1 MSWTRRSRAVL
12 AVCVLLPAGS
22 AGCGAGDAREP
33 ARAHATAS
41 AAPVGELLDDT
52 DAEGRRYREVAAEHA
67 PEVGVEVQP
76 GTGGDWDIRLSVRNF
91 RFSPPGTRAE
101 ARPGRGLA
109 YLYLDDGL
117 VTRLRGPGHR
127 LAARLVPRGTHHV
140 TVRLHADDGTVWAV
154 AGEPVENT
162 ADITVSGP
170 RPTAAEGPRP
180 TAAEGPEPTAAER
193 PGATGGERPG
203 ASTGEGPGAT
213 GAAGPGAVAARGAG

>member
-1 MSWTRRSRAVL
+1 VL
-12 AVCVLLPAGS
+12 AVCVLLLTGP
-22 AGCGAGDAREP
+22 AGCGLADARPPERERGAAP
-33 ARAHATAS
+33 

-52 DAEGRRYREVAAEHA
+52 DAEGRRYREVAAEDA

-91 RFSPPGTRAE
+91 RFSPPGTPAT
-101 ARPGRGLA
+101 ARSGRGLA
-109 YLYLDDGL
+109 YLYLDGGL

-162 ADITVSGP
+162 ADITVS
-170 RPTAAEGPRP
+170 E
-180 TAAEGPEPTAAER
+180 PEPE
-193 PGATGGERPG
+193 PGVA
-203 ASTGEGPGAT
+203 EGPGAD
-213 GAAGPGAVAARGAG
+213 AAHRPG

>member
-1 MSWTRRSRAVL
+1 ML

-170 RPTAAEGPRP
+170 RPTAGEGPRP
-180 TAAEGPEPTAAER
+180 TAAEG
-193 PGATGGERPG
+193 PG

-213 GAAGPGAVAARGAG
+213 GAVEPGAGAARGAG

>member
-12 AVCVLLPAGS
+12 AVCVLLLAGP

-33 ARAHATAS
+33 ARGRGTVP

-76 GTGGDWDIRLSVRNF
+76 GTGGDWEIRLSVRNF

-140 TVRLHADDGTVWAV
+140 TARLHADDGTVWAV

-170 RPTAAEGPRP
+170 RPTAAEGPTASAAEGP
-180 TAAEGPEPTAAER
+180 GTTAAERPEPTAAER
-193 PGATGGERPG
+193 PGATGAARPG
-203 ASTGEGPGAT
+203 AG
-213 GAAGPGAVAARGAG
+213 AARGAG

>member
-1 MSWTRRSRAVL
+1 ML

-170 RPTAAEGPRP
+170 RPTAAEGLRPTAAEGPRP

-203 ASTGEGPGAT
+203 ASTGEGPGVT
-213 GAAGPGAVAARGAG
+213 GAAGPGAGAARGAG